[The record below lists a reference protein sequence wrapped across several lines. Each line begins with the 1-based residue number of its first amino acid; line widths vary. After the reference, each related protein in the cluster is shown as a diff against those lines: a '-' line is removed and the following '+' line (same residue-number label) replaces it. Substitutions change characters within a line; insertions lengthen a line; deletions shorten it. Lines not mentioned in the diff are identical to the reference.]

1 MVCGVCREPFNSAP
15 KPFALG
21 RGPVLWPFS
30 LEFVSRGRRF
40 SLSTFHPLAG
50 DKEHDSTASTFHG
63 PSGLV
68 SGAEPSRS
76 STRALVASLTYRVL
90 RLSEP
95 RKGRPYT
102 SATLHPWFDSP
113 SRCTTILGP
122 DVPTKTSRAPLPPR
136 TGRALHLSPH
146 HRGVDEP
153 PRCSCF
159 SLSRLWHFHAQGW
172 TRPRP
177 RAPSKRRHKRWRGA
191 LPRAIGRGG
200 AARNGGASRIQR

>member
-1 MVCGVCREPFNSAP
+1 MITVGASHLAPCDMVCGVYRELSNSAP

-21 RGPVLWPFS
+21 RGPALWPFS

-63 PSGLV
+63 PLGLV

-76 STRALVASLTYRVL
+76 STRALVASLTYCVL

-113 SRCTTILGP
+113 PQCTTMLGP
-122 DVPTKTSRAPLPPR
+122 AVPTKTSRAPMPPR
-136 TGRALHLSPH
+136 TDRALHLSPH

-153 PRCSCF
+153 P
-159 SLSRLWHFHAQGW
+159 
-172 TRPRP
+172 
-177 RAPSKRRHKRWRGA
+177 
-191 LPRAIGRGG
+191 
-200 AARNGGASRIQR
+200 